1 MKLEPFD
8 DMKQTLHQAEY
19 KYIKYLG
26 NRDHLLLNEACNALE
41 VFSPQKFHSGWGL
54 IYKNTHLEFQYS
66 ISNTDK
72 HTKEL
77 YKLYKSHLKKV

>member
-1 MKLEPFD
+1 
-8 DMKQTLHQAEY
+8 MKQTLHEAEY

-26 NRDHLLLNEACNALE
+26 NGDHLLLNEACNVLE
-41 VFSPQKFHSGWGL
+41 VFFANKNHSGWGL
-54 IYKNTHLEFQYS
+54 IYKNTHLEFFYS

-72 HTKEL
+72 LTKEL